1 MGAAGLSKAN
11 LYGGGND
18 FLRSQLLQKKAHG
31 GNICQ
36 SVHGADLVK
45 VNFRHGN
52 AVDMTFRL
60 GDFFIDGHDVSLHA
74 LGDVQSISQGLNV
87 RHGAVVVPVVV
98 VMFMVVVVMRVAL
111 FLAVNQHPHMG
122 AADAALGAVLR
133 LENHPR
139 QPQAVQLLQ
148 SPGPV
153 RHQLIKGGGE
163 HIPGSAHS

>member
-36 SVHGADLVK
+36 SVHSADLMEMD
-45 VNFRHGN
+45 FRHGN

-60 GDFFIDGHDVSLHA
+60 GDFFVDGHDVSFHA
-74 LGDVQSISQGLNV
+74 LGDVQSINQGLNV
-87 RHGAVVVPVVV
+87 RHGAVVVSVVV
-98 VMFMVVVVMRVAL
+98 AMFMVVVVMRVAL

-122 AADAALGAVLR
+122 TADAALGAVLR
-133 LENHPR
+133 LENHPGS
-139 QPQAVQLLQ
+139 PKAVQLLRAR
-148 SPGPV
+148 GPSG
-153 RHQLIKGGGE
+153 I
-163 HIPGSAHS
+163 SS

>member
-1 MGAAGLSKAN
+1 M
-11 LYGGGND
+11 D
-18 FLRSQLLQKKAHG
+18 
-31 GNICQ
+31 
-36 SVHGADLVK
+36 
-45 VNFRHGN
+45 FRHGN
-52 AVDMTFRL
+52 AVDMAFRL
-60 GDFFIDGHDVSLHA
+60 GDFFVDGHDVSFHA
-74 LGDVQSISQGLNV
+74 LGDVQSINQGLNV

-98 VMFMVVVVMRVAL
+98 VMFMVIVVMRVAL

-122 AADAALGAVLR
+122 AADAAFGAVLR